1 MAVALEALENIL
13 KVGACDMQEGGA
25 GAANIYAH
33 LVDEAEG
40 LEKIETLQ
48 HHPNND
54 IYEKAVKI
62 MEAYFGLED
71 EEDQN
76 LAPELDSTGTAYS
89 FGGGGTP
96 APGRAAAG
104 IIGRFAR
111 TPEQPQLSTVPHENP
126 RTTHTSGPGMRQAQS
141 PHNCWR
147 F

>member
-1 MAVALEALENIL
+1 MCDLLGCADARIVAVALEALENIL

-62 MEAYFGLED
+62 MESYFGLEE

-76 LAPELDSTGTAYS
+76 LAPEIDERSGAYA
-89 FGGGGTP
+89 FGGGATP
-96 APGRAAAG
+96 AV
-104 IIGRFAR
+104 
-111 TPEQPQLSTVPHENP
+111 PQGGFSF
-126 RTTHTSGPGMRQAQS
+126 GPT
-141 PHNCWR
+141 
-147 F
+147 